1 MKAEHHDLCAN
12 IHLPDAALK
21 QHIAILGKTGSGKT
35 FTAKGIVEKLLAQ
48 SRRVCIIDPTGAWHG
63 LRSSFDGEKP
73 GFEVVIL
80 GGTHGDA
87 PLPALSGMACA
98 ELVVSGNVQ
107 VVFDTSAMT
116 VGERTRWFIDFGTAL
131 YRLNT
136 HPLHLII
143 DEAHVFAPQGK
154 VPDPETGKMLH
165 AANSLAS
172 GGRSRGIRL
181 MMLTQRPAKLHKDS
195 LTCCDTLIA
204 MRVIAPQDREAIE
217 DWVLGCGDKVKG
229 KQVLDSLA
237 QLSKGEGWVW
247 FPEGGVLERVKF
259 PKITTFDSSK
269 TPDDGGEVAP
279 PKRRAEIDL
288 ASIQATMSEA
298 VKQQEANDPKK
309 LRARIAELEREV
321 KTAAATIDPM
331 SVVIEGKPIRWWIDE
346 CERIRDEAA
355 SDYAALS
362 YWRQTAREAHSVLDL
377 AFKLEEEKK
386 SASRDPLTVERKC
399 IVCRRA
405 ATHVHQMNPYC
416 DACGVSP
423 VREQPNH
430 THLIGTDARTK
441 VHGSSGTT
449 PSAAARKVE
458 RPAASSG
465 LTGPQQR
472 VLNAL
477 AEWRAIGVN
486 NPTRFQVGFLAGYT
500 ASSGTFRNIL
510 SELRSAG
517 LIDYPGTEAVYL
529 TPDGSAL
536 ADGSEAPTSLDD
548 LHGRIRQKLNGPQAK
563 LFDFLIT
570 KNFGKETGRTMLADN
585 TGYTE
590 SSGTFRNLLSEMNGL
605 GLFRYPTKRTVAATD
620 ILFPEG
626 LR

>member
-1 MKAEHHDLCAN
+1 MKAATQDLCAS
-12 IHLPDAALK
+12 IHLPDSALR

-35 FTAKGIVEKLLAQ
+35 FTAKGIVEKLLAAG
-48 SRRVCIIDPTGAWHG
+48 RRVCIIDPTGAWWG
-63 LRSSFDGEKP
+63 LRSSADGEKP

-87 PLPALSGMACA
+87 PLPALSGAACA

-116 VGERTRWFIDFGTAL
+116 VGDRTRWFIDFGTAL
-131 YRLNT
+131 YRLNSQ
-136 HPLHLII
+136 PLHLVI

-172 GGRSRGIRL
+172 GGRSRGVRL

-259 PKITTFDSSK
+259 PRITTFDSSA
-269 TPDDGGEVAP
+269 TPEDGSDVPA

-288 ASIQATMSEA
+288 ASIQATMAEA
-298 VKQQEANDPKK
+298 VKQAEDNDPKR
-309 LRARIAELEREV
+309 LRRRIAELEREV
-321 KTAAATIDPM
+321 TQALDINT
-331 SVVIEGKPIRWWIDE
+331 VVIDDKPIRWWIDE
-346 CERIRDEAA
+346 AKRGR
-355 SDYAALS
+355 SDAVRGMVPIVSELGKSFGFIEKQTEEVRSMIESTKLALQS
-362 YWRQTAREAHSVLDL
+362 
-377 AFKLEEEKK
+377 LETLMRG
-386 SASRDPLTVERKC
+386 SL
-399 IVCRRA
+399 
-405 ATHVHQMNPYC
+405 
-416 DACGVSP
+416 
-423 VREQPNH
+423 NH
-430 THLIGTDARTK
+430 THCKGTDGRADVRGQTETTRT
-441 VHGSSGTT
+441 VRTN
-449 PSAAARKVE
+449 RVE
-458 RPAASSG
+458 RPATSSS

-477 AEWRAIGVN
+477 AEWREIGVN
-486 NPTRFQVGFLAGYT
+486 NPTRFQVGFLASYT

-517 LIDYPGTEAVYL
+517 LIDYPDAERLYL
-529 TPDGSAL
+529 TPEGAAQAQGDG
-536 ADGSEAPTSLDD
+536 APTTLRE
-548 LHGRIRQKLNGPQAK
+548 LWERIAAKLNGPQSK
-563 LFDFLIT
+563 LFDYLVRRKRGEEI
-570 KNFGKETGRTMLADN
+570 GRTELAEH

-590 SSGTFRNLLSEMNGL
+590 SSGTFRNLLSEMKGL
-605 GLFRYPTKRTVAATD
+605 GLFRYPKKTTVAATS

-626 LR
+626 MR

>member
-1 MKAEHHDLCAN
+1 MKAATQDLCAS
-12 IHLPDAALK
+12 IHLPDSALR

-35 FTAKGIVEKLLAQ
+35 FTAKGIVEKMLAAG
-48 SRRVCIIDPTGAWHG
+48 RRVCIIDPTGAWWG
-63 LRSSFDGEKP
+63 LRSSADGEKP

-87 PLPALSGMACA
+87 PLPALSGAACA

-116 VGERTRWFIDFGTAL
+116 VGDRTRWFIDFGTAL

-136 HPLHLII
+136 QPLHLII

-165 AANSLAS
+165 AANALAS
-172 GGRSRGIRL
+172 GGRSRGVRL

-321 KTAAATIDPM
+321 KSAAATIDPM
-331 SVVIEGKPIRWWIDE
+331 SIVIDEKPIRWWMH
-346 CERIRDEAA
+346 EAKNGRA
-355 SDYAALS
+355 EAIGGMIPIVNELGKSVGFIEKQTEEVRSLVESTKLALQSLEALMRGARKAGTDYS
-362 YWRQTAREAHSVLDL
+362 KLD
-377 AFKLEEEKK
+377 
-386 SASRDPLTVERKC
+386 ST
-399 IVCRRA
+399 
-405 ATHVHQMNPYC
+405 N
-416 DACGVSP
+416 G
-423 VREQPNH
+423 

-441 VHGSSGTT
+441 VHGSGGTT
-449 PSAAARKVE
+449 GSAAARKVE
-458 RPAASSG
+458 RPAAASG

-529 TPDGSAL
+529 TPDGARL
-536 ADGSEAPTSLDD
+536 ADGSEAPASLAD
-548 LHGRIRQKLNGPQAK
+548 LHGRIRHKLNGPQAK
-563 LFDFLIT
+563 LFDYVVAR
-570 KNFGKETGRTMLADN
+570 KGGEETGRTELADH

-590 SSGTFRNLLSEMNGL
+590 SSGTFRNLLSEMKGL